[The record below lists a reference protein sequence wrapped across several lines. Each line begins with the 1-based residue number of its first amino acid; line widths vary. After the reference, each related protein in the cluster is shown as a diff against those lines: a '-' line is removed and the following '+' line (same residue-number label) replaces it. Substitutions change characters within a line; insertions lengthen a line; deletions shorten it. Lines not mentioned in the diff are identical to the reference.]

1 MEKLMAKIKF
11 DVKPSRTP
19 LTNIH
24 NIQVCTGCLIS
35 YWNISKL

>member
-11 DVKPSRTP
+11 NVKPSRTP

-35 YWNISKL
+35 H